1 MRNLTR
7 SFLASSHTSTT
18 TNSQN
23 PPPTPA
29 DRAATERVI
38 RILIAILYAT
48 KNHLRA
54 EWGAG
59 VIPGRAAHPADD
71 NPAADRNSEYG
82 ELLPAG
88 LMTFEDQGL
97 GLPLQLSFFVEQYIK
112 RAHDAGW
119 FHSPQASTM
128 QAQLNRLVE
137 AYGRMETIRLTPIP
151 VAHL

>member
-1 MRNLTR
+1 MC
-7 SFLASSHTSTT
+7 
-18 TNSQN
+18 
-23 PPPTPA
+23 
-29 DRAATERVI
+29 
-38 RILIAILYAT
+38 ILIAILYAT

-59 VIPGRAAHPADD
+59 AIPGRAATADD
-71 NPAADRNSEYG
+71 SPNAQRTAEYG

-88 LMTFEDQGL
+88 LTNFEDQGL
-97 GLPLQLSFFVEQYIK
+97 GLPLQLSFFVEQYIQ
-112 RAHDAGW
+112 RAHDQGW

-128 QAQLNRLVE
+128 QVQLNRLVE

>member
-1 MRNLTR
+1 M
-7 SFLASSHTSTT
+7 
-18 TNSQN
+18 
-23 PPPTPA
+23 
-29 DRAATERVI
+29 

-59 VIPGRAAHPADD
+59 AIAGT
-71 NPAADRNSEYG
+71 AADIDDSMNAQCNAEYG
-82 ELLPAG
+82 DLLPQG
-88 LMTFEDQGL
+88 LLNFEDQGL

-112 RAHDAGW
+112 LAHDQGW

-128 QAQLNRLVE
+128 QVQLNRLVE